1 MRISDSQSEEELARI
16 TYTPKRGERVR
27 KAKFVKKAL
36 KIDATWRPQSGVSG
50 EMPGM
55 FSAVAGILP
64 AITKV
69 AQVPGTIDRFS
80 DTIRGALGKSTLDD
94 VLNVLSSLNENVE
107 KLTSKGVKHEHS
119 VSHDLGFLS
128 SLEYLW
134 SHGKTI
140 GLWTALLA
148 PIS

>member
-55 FSAVAGILP
+55 FSAVAGVLP

-94 VLNVLSSLNENVE
+94 ALNVLSSLNENVE
-107 KLTSKGVKHEHS
+107 N
-119 VSHDLGFLS
+119 
-128 SLEYLW
+128 
-134 SHGKTI
+134 I
-140 GLWTALLA
+140 
-148 PIS
+148 